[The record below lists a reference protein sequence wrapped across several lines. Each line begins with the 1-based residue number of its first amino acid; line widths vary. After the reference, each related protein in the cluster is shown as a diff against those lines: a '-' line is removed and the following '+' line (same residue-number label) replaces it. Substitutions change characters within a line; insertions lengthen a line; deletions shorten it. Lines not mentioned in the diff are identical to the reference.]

1 MVKLSKITF
10 KNIKGFIQGWYR
22 YIRYKV
28 VYKSQYSNALGFSK
42 DLETADYITEQALW
56 RLNQVVLKSP
66 QCLGKNGCVK
76 CGCTFP
82 EKAFE
87 DRGCEGNCY
96 PDMKNLKE
104 WSQYKNSFN

>member
-1 MVKLSKITF
+1 MVKLNKINF

-22 YIRYKV
+22 YLRYIA
-28 VYKSQYSNALGFSK
+28 VYKKHYSNIRGFSQA
-42 DLETADYITEQALW
+42 LETQDHITEQALW
-56 RLNQVVLKSP
+56 RLDQVRLKSP
-66 QCLGKNGCVK
+66 LCLREDGCVK

-87 DRGCEGNCY
+87 DRACEGGCY

-104 WSQYKNSFN
+104 WLQSKNSFN